1 MLYQSAKH
9 RAELKLLRHPPNCTA
24 SDLFRDRVKAFF
36 ANKKENFGAIQPASS
51 NRKTKGC
58 KHAGRRNLRHCDVS
72 RDENPSR
79 ENEIDSPSSE
89 GFHAQ
94 LDCKL
99 TYDNKNQT
107 HRTLVKYIQFRVKKQ
122 NKTKEQKQKKQ
133 TKKTEQNRNDEEYWQ
148 TGITVKIHSN
158 HEGAYVSC
166 FSLHFVRVETA
177 SCMLSTKQSI
187 VKFSIC

>member
-1 MLYQSAKH
+1 MQSSPQVATEK
-9 RAELKLLRHPPNCTA
+9 P
-24 SDLFRDRVKAFF
+24 RV
-36 ANKKENFGAIQPASS
+36 
-51 NRKTKGC
+51 C

-72 RDENPSR
+72 RDENPPR

-107 HRTLVKYIQFRVKKQ
+107 HLTLVKYIQFRVKKQ

-133 TKKTEQNRNDEEYWQ
+133 TKKQNK
-148 TGITVKIHSN
+148 TGMMKNIGKL
-158 HEGAYVSC
+158 A
-166 FSLHFVRVETA
+166 
-177 SCMLSTKQSI
+177 
-187 VKFSIC
+187 

>member
-9 RAELKLLRHPPNCTA
+9 RAELKLLRH
-24 SDLFRDRVKAFF
+24 R
-36 ANKKENFGAIQPASS
+36 
-51 NRKTKGC
+51 
-58 KHAGRRNLRHCDVS
+58 DVS
-72 RDENPSR
+72 RDENPPR

-122 NKTKEQKQKKQ
+122 NKTKQKNKNKKNKQK
-133 TKKTEQNRNDEEYWQ
+133 NR
-148 TGITVKIHSN
+148 
-158 HEGAYVSC
+158 
-166 FSLHFVRVETA
+166 
-177 SCMLSTKQSI
+177 TKQE
-187 VKFSIC
+187 

>member
-1 MLYQSAKH
+1 MQSSPQVATEK
-9 RAELKLLRHPPNCTA
+9 P
-24 SDLFRDRVKAFF
+24 RV
-36 ANKKENFGAIQPASS
+36 
-51 NRKTKGC
+51 C

-72 RDENPSR
+72 RDENPPR

-122 NKTKEQKQKKQ
+122 KNKNKKKKQK
-133 TKKTEQNRNDEEYWQ
+133 NR
-148 TGITVKIHSN
+148 
-158 HEGAYVSC
+158 
-166 FSLHFVRVETA
+166 
-177 SCMLSTKQSI
+177 TKQE
-187 VKFSIC
+187 